1 MKIVELKESLSPFD
15 LKLEKGVKYV
25 LTDKLLEYIVP
36 EFIVSCDDLEE
47 LIPEKKYQGQ
57 DLTDK
62 SLIAIRNGGI
72 GDLLFISSP
81 FKTIKEL
88 YPTCNLTLACNS
100 KYSDIFYGVT
110 SFKIEHLP
118 LLYSEIENRDY
129 YILFENLIEN
139 NPDAEIKNAYQLH
152 YEQFGL
158 ATDDNEDWKLL
169 PEIGLDPL
177 VDKVVDKYLL
187 NLCKD
192 KTLIVIPYAAS
203 VAIRSID
210 PAFWYQF
217 WSVLANFKVQI
228 LIVGSPSQQQEITN
242 LIRKFKAETKK
253 QNIEVFPNFKE
264 FKGLRGVV
272 SLVNHCDCVIGP
284 DSGLL
289 HIAGALE
296 KPVIG
301 LYGAFPSQLRLST
314 YKKCIGIDIMPKDGK
329 TLCPFARGI
338 YHCCFQHNGFICDQ
352 AEKMVQRYS
361 PCMEGLEIPKIIKGL
376 KDLGII

>member
-1 MKIVELKESLSPFD
+1 MKIVELKETLSPFS

-36 EFIVSCDDLEE
+36 DFIISCEDLVEK
-47 LIPEKKYQGQ
+47 LPEKLYKGQ

-81 FKTIKEL
+81 FKAIKEL

-100 KYSDIFYGVT
+100 KYSDIFYGVP
-110 SFKIEHLP
+110 SFKVEHLP

-139 NPDAEIKNAYQLH
+139 NPDAEMKNAYQLH
-152 YEQFGL
+152 FEQFGMVH
-158 ATDDNEDWKLL
+158 EDCNVTWNLL
-169 PEIGLDPL
+169 PEIGIDPL
-177 VDKVVDKYLL
+177 VDKVVDKYLTPFK
-187 NLCKD
+187 N

-217 WSVLANFKVQI
+217 WAI
-228 LIVGSPSQQQEITN
+228 LTDFNVHVFIVGSPSQQQEITN
-242 LIRKFKAETKK
+242 LIRKFRSETKK
-253 QNIEVFPNFKE
+253 TNIDVFPNFKE

-272 SLVNHCDCVIGP
+272 SLVNHCECVIGP

-289 HIAGALE
+289 HIAGALR
-296 KPVIG
+296 KSVIG
-301 LYGAFPSQLRLST
+301 LYGAFPSQLRIST
-314 YKKCIGIDIMPKDGK
+314 YAKSIGIDMMPKDGK
-329 TLCPFARGI
+329 NLCPFARGI
-338 YHCCFQHNGFICDQ
+338 YHCCFQHHGFICDQ
-352 AEKMVQRYS
+352 ADKMVRRYS
-361 PCMEGLEIPKIIKGL
+361 PCMEGLEASKIIKGL